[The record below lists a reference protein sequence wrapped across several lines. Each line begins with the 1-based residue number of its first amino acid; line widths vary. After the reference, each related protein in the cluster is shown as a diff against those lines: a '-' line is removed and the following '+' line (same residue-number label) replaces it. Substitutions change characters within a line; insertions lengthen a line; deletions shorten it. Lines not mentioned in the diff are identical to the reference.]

1 MTTVSQLLSQ
11 KDNAVLSVNPED
23 TVYIALRKMADANV
37 GSVVVIDNGKVVGIV
52 TERSYTRK
60 VEVKGRTAYTTRI
73 HEIMETKVIY
83 ARPDQTVQECLA
95 VMIGRK
101 LRHLPVMDGTKLVGM
116 ISIGDLGR
124 SIVGEQ
130 KFEIDQLVNYIRG

>member
-1 MTTVSQLLSQ
+1 MTTVSQLLAQ
-11 KDNAVLSVNPED
+11 KGHTVLSVDPED

-37 GSVVVIDNGKVVGIV
+37 GSVVAMENGKLVGIV
-52 TERSYTRK
+52 TERCYTRR
-60 VEVKGRTAYTTRI
+60 VELKGRTSYTTRVRD
-73 HEIMETKVIY
+73 IMETKILY

-95 VMIGRK
+95 VMIDRRI
-101 LRHLPVMDGTKLVGM
+101 RHLPVLDHGELVGM

-130 KFEIDQLVNYIRG
+130 KFEIDQLVRYIGG